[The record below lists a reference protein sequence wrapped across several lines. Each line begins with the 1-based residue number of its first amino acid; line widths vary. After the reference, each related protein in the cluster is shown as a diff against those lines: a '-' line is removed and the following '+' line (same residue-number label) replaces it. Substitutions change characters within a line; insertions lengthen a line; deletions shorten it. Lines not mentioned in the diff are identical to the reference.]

1 MNEIITAAAREIM
14 FSTGCFP
21 HVNGKCGIHDL
32 MLWYQDS
39 PALCPDALYDAILV
53 AGVIEPLLREK
64 IAEDILAET
73 GLELAAK
80 IARERRIAV
89 L

>member
-1 MNEIITAAAREIM
+1 MNEIIAAAAREIM

-39 PALCPDALYDAILV
+39 PDLCPDALYDASTAV
-53 AGVIEPLLREK
+53 RVIEPRLREN

-73 GLELAAK
+73 SNELAAK
-80 IARERRIAV
+80 IARGRK
-89 L
+89 